1 MIRSLRLFHSQR
13 HRFNFYSSIS
23 MSAFLARRLASSWV
37 RMSPTSSIHVHGSI
51 HHSTLTS
58 ITLEVTRITL
68 TTGLFIIG
76 AQLPGSFMY
85 KHVKSLLV
93 MIVLTM
99 AIGWIIV
106 AAFIKVLFPILGFVA
121 CLAIAS
127 CLTPTDPI
135 ISAAIVGGKYA
146 EENVRAPL
154 TILSPQRAQRMMDWP
169 THF

>member
-1 MIRSLRLFHSQR
+1 
-13 HRFNFYSSIS
+13 

-51 HHSTLTS
+51 HHSTLTT

-68 TTGLFIIG
+68 TNGLFIIG

-106 AAFIKVLFPILGFVA
+106 AAFIKVLFPILGFVV